1 MMREM
6 KKILKALRADGWS
19 EWDSLDTHQKQGIIP
34 PPLQKPLQD
43 DMKTIE
49 LPRLNKF
56 QIQEERISRIISA
69 RRSHRKFTGEALSL
83 DELGFL
89 LWSTQ
94 GIQKVIGN
102 NEANL
107 RTVPS
112 GGGRHPFET
121 YLIVFNVENLSVGI
135 YRYVPLEHVL
145 LPLSNKQEIT
155 PNHVK
160 DACRNQ
166 PYFRDASVVFV
177 WSCIPYRT
185 YWRYSDLAG
194 KIIAQDSGHV
204 CQNLYLACGAI
215 EAGTCAI
222 GAYYQDKMDRMLGL
236 DGEEEFVIYLAPV
249 GKVDV
254 NHKLNHDEVFHRKYK
269 T

>member
-1 MMREM
+1 MRKMETL
-6 KKILKALRADGWS
+6 LKVLRADGWA
-19 EWDSLDTHQKQGIIP
+19 EWDSLVTHQKEGIDP
-34 PPLQKPLQD
+34 PSLQKPVPD
-43 DMKTIE
+43 DLKIIE
-49 LPRLNKF
+49 LTGLNTF
-56 QIQEERISRIISA
+56 EIQEERISRIIST
-69 RRSHRKFTGEALSL
+69 RRSHRRFTGEALSL

-94 GIQKVIGN
+94 GIQKVVGN
-102 NEANL
+102 KEANL

-121 YLIVFNVENLSVGI
+121 YIIVFNVHGLAAGI
-135 YRYVPLEHVL
+135 YRYIPLEHAL
-145 LPLSNKQEIT
+145 LQMRSKRNISPDDVEN
-155 PNHVK
+155 
-160 DACRNQ
+160 ACRNQ

-185 YWRYSDLAG
+185 YWRYSDLAA

-215 EAGTCAI
+215 GAGTCAI
-222 GAYYQDKMDRMLGL
+222 GAYHQEEMDRMLGL

-249 GKVDV
+249 GKADA

-269 T
+269 A